1 METSHGNSPQSEKK
15 TPKRLIQST
24 LFPLRS
30 HEKLVENANVEGQEG
45 ESGGT
50 EGKGKS
56 KRRGK
61 AKSKTT
67 PSDKTIVDGQEDLT
81 ERIESQISPLPN
93 GLQIDINAR
102 SAEADKAVVAMSL
115 LSEKKSPCL
124 GLMHSALFPHQSEEN
139 SEENNNSKEE
149 QKFRGRQSTGN
160 GKRKRNVK
168 NEFTPDKIPV
178 EGQDQEALTEMIEN
192 KTCSLSNGLQIDLNE
207 KCAEEDG
214 VVAAMSLH
222 SERKTPCVRLI
233 QSSLFPHHSEE
244 NSEEN
249 ANGEEKQGFCGSEST
264 GKRKRKGNMKNSL
277 TQDKTSIS
285 NQEAFSDRT
294 DIKDTCIS
302 NGSKIEQMPQAEE
315 LVTVNNKSPHSRNK
329 TPRRRL
335 IQATL
340 LPHQP
345 QENGNDSK
353 NGEERDEEYCENENK
368 TMIKRRG
375 KPKRNPSSKTP
386 VNGQETLCG
395 STEKKL
401 KQTQHGGQEGA
412 DSPEK
417 NEKSCVDLDSGPCKR
432 SRRQMK
438 GKSEASPRKVP
449 TPKKLKGPHCRRIID
464 ELNEKDMDI
473 QSEHAAKPV
482 IDLRLEAKI
491 AAEEN
496 ARLFMGRQTHPFFSL
511 WKAGKKVQEA
521 PESTELDCKPSCML
535 HDGHNITHPIHVFEM
550 LQDDPVALDWSNW
563 TFNNES
569 SPAFVLYPENAHS
582 PSFNCSAEPLKLDVC
597 LTASD
602 TVGASFLQNEC
613 SLNHLASLKSLTVT
627 FADGQESHHQL
638 EYFQVVE
645 ESSAVNSA
653 TALQDKFVED
663 RMKLDYRN
671 CGAEN
676 SLWTNK
682 YLPRKASEVCG
693 NGESV
698 RFLNEWLGSWRGRYS
713 RNSENFT
720 QDITCGIEDSD
731 YGSGEDSGAESMEE
745 RAELKNVLLVNGPV
759 GSGKSAAIYACANEQ
774 GFQVIEVSASDWR
787 HGAHIKQ
794 KFGAAMDSH
803 GLNKWSSDGPRG
815 SRMNHTPES
824 SSTQTSKLSLK
835 ELEDDVVQV
844 FPESFKEDSDCLT
857 LEHYTI
863 VGEDN
868 SRAADMTLILFEDV
882 DINFEEDRGLI
893 ASIQQIAETAK
904 RPMVLTSNSKVPVL
918 PDQLDRLEICFT
930 LPSHGD
936 LFSHLSM
943 ICDTEQA
950 DINPQVLH
958 RFVTCCQGDIRKTIM
973 LLQYWCQGKHT
984 RKDREVHPTYGPLHF
999 DLEAGY
1005 QVMPKVIPW
1014 GFPCQLSELVEK
1026 EITKSLSVAEE
1037 NVSLLDVVEEEDLSL
1052 KDAVEEEDLSF
1063 KEMSDVLGVDVE
1075 AKKKAMLSR
1084 NYAIHD
1090 DNGFSVPFDSLDDF
1104 SNSSGSP
1111 VAFIPRST
1119 RKGLHTVLSSQSE
1132 DDYCTSNKPKDLNE
1146 VSGNLLDGFFPD
1158 VSHTSLADIA
1168 AVQEQCVPCSS
1179 ELPRSE
1185 TEIPKGNLSDWP
1197 PIEIDEHLCETYKS
1211 VDISCVPESSFVLE
1225 TEFNDGV
1232 EFPSNTVSCGPATV
1246 SLESRPPSTIKSVE
1260 SIDAGSLH
1268 DATKKW
1274 DDNRE
1279 AIMENIT
1286 EVDTVS
1292 VHREETGDSQQEHAG
1307 SISRRYQVMDECS
1320 RAGFSVASVSW
1331 ENPRCSEQASSVPET
1346 WRRLRCC
1353 HGDLKS
1359 YVTSEQRNASRILKF
1374 ASRLTDLLSITE
1386 LMFDRCQSQI
1396 SDTLESSR
1404 IPCAEPDEF
1413 FWYDEHLQMVS
1424 TIAQH
1429 GFCYFTKETV
1439 ASGSDPGH
1447 KIRKDLPSEILES
1460 TNSTAGLGKLLT
1472 QASSMGQNLESRT
1485 ASEIRITGSDSLQER
1500 EIAEGF
1506 YHMIQNVVPT
1516 KLYLA
1521 VKGAAFHEYM
1531 SSLGQISKFEANRL
1545 SENIDGKRLGRR
1557 ARVARHYLSAGS
1569 LTLTP
1574 EDVAL
1579 LAQRSCFGK
1588 IPVE

>member
-1 METSHGNSPQSEKK
+1 MEINHGNSPQQEKK
-15 TPKRLIQST
+15 TRKRLIQST

-30 HEKLVENANVEGQEG
+30 DEKLVENLNVEGQEG
-45 ESGGT
+45 ESGET
-50 EGKGKS
+50 ESKGKR
-56 KRRGK
+56 KPRRK
-61 AKSKTT
+61 AKSKIT
-67 PSDKTIVDGQEDLT
+67 PSDKEDLT
-81 ERIESQISPLPN
+81 ERIESKISPLPN
-93 GLQIDINAR
+93 GLLIDINER
-102 SAEADKAVVAMSL
+102 SAEADEAVIAMSL
-115 LSEKKSPCL
+115 HSEKKSPCL
-124 GLMHSALFPHQSEEN
+124 RLIHSTLFPHQSEEN

-149 QKFRGRQSTGN
+149 ELFRGRQSTGN
-160 GKRKRNVK
+160 GKRKGNVK
-168 NEFTPDKIPV
+168 NELTPDKIPV

-192 KTCSLSNGLQIDLNE
+192 QTCSLSNGLQIDLNE
-207 KCAEEDG
+207 KCVEEDE

-233 QSSLFPHHSEE
+233 QSTLFPRHSEE

-264 GKRKRKGNMKNSL
+264 GKRKRKGNVKNSL
-277 TQDKTSIS
+277 TQDKTSI
-285 NQEAFSDRT
+285 NDQEAFSDRT
-294 DIKDTCIS
+294 DKKDTCIS
-302 NGSKIEQMPQAEE
+302 NGSKIEQMAKAEE

-345 QENGNDSK
+345 EENGNDSK
-353 NGEERDEEYCENENK
+353 NGEERGEEYCENENK
-368 TMIKRRG
+368 TVSKRRER
-375 KPKRNPSSKTP
+375 PKRNPPLKTP

-432 SRRQMK
+432 SRRHMK

-464 ELNEKDMDI
+464 ELNGKDMDI
-473 QSEHAAKPV
+473 ESEHAAKPI

-511 WKAGKKVQEA
+511 WKVGKKVQEA
-521 PESTELDCKPSCML
+521 PESTELDCKQSCIP

-563 TFNNES
+563 TFSNES
-569 SPAFVLYPENAHS
+569 SLDFLLYPENACS
-582 PSFNCSAEPLKLDVC
+582 PSFNCSAGPLKLDDC

-602 TVGASFLQNEC
+602 TVGASFLQNES
-613 SLNHLASLKSLTVT
+613 SLNHFASLKSPTVT

-638 EYFQVVE
+638 KYFQVVE
-645 ESSAVNSA
+645 ENSAVNCA
-653 TALQDKFVED
+653 TVLPDKFVEE
-663 RMKLDYRN
+663 RMKFDYRN

-713 RNSENFT
+713 RNTENST
-720 QDITCGIEDSD
+720 RDITCGIEDSD

-745 RAELKNVLLVNGPV
+745 MAELKNVLLVNGPV
-759 GSGKSAAIYACANEQ
+759 GSGKSAAIYACAKEQ

-787 HGAHIKQ
+787 HGAHIKL

-803 GLNKWSSDGPRG
+803 GLNKWSSEGPLG

-824 SSTQTSKLSLK
+824 SSTQPSKLSLK
-835 ELEDDVVQV
+835 GLEDDVVEV

-857 LEHYTI
+857 PEHYSI

-868 SRAADMTLILFEDV
+868 SRAADKTLILFEDV
-882 DINFEEDRGLI
+882 DTIFEEDRGLI

-930 LPSHGD
+930 LPSHED
-936 LFSHLSM
+936 IFSHLSM
-943 ICDTEQA
+943 VCAAEQA
-950 DINPQVLH
+950 DINPQVLR
-958 RFVTCCQGDIRKTIM
+958 RFVTRCQGDIRKTIM
-973 LLQYWCQGKHT
+973 LLQFWCQGKHT
-984 RKDREVHPTYGPLHF
+984 RKDRQVHPTYGPLHF

-1005 QVMPKVIPW
+1005 RVMPKVIPW

-1037 NVSLLDVVEEEDLSL
+1037 NASLLDAVREEDLSF

-1075 AKKKAMLSR
+1075 AKKIAMLSR
-1084 NYAIHD
+1084 NYGIHD

-1111 VAFIPRST
+1111 VAFIPRSA

-1132 DDYCTSNKPKDLNE
+1132 DDYCTSNNPKDLND
-1146 VSGNLLDGFFPD
+1146 VSGNLLNGFFPD
-1158 VSHTSLADIA
+1158 VSHMSFADID
-1168 AVQEQCVPCSS
+1168 AVQEQCDPCSS
-1179 ELPRSE
+1179 ELHHSE

-1197 PIEIDEHLCETYKS
+1197 LMEIDEHLCETYKS

-1232 EFPSNTVSCGPATV
+1232 EFPSNTVNCGPAAV
-1246 SLESRPPSTIKSVE
+1246 SLESMPLSTVKSVE

-1268 DATKKW
+1268 EATKKRG
-1274 DDNRE
+1274 DNRE
-1279 AIMENIT
+1279 AIMENII

-1292 VHREETGDSQQEHAG
+1292 VHREETGDSQQEHVG

-1320 RAGFSVASVSW
+1320 RAGFSVTSVSW

-1359 YVTSEQRNASRILKF
+1359 YVTSEQRNASQILKF
-1374 ASRLTDLLSITE
+1374 TSELTDLLSIAE
-1386 LMFDRCQSQI
+1386 LMFDQCQSQI

-1404 IPCAEPDEF
+1404 IPCAEPDAF

-1429 GFCYFTKETV
+1429 GFCYFANETV
-1439 ASGSDPGH
+1439 ARGSVSGH
-1447 KIRKDLPSEILES
+1447 KIRMDLPSEILES
-1460 TNSTAGLGKLLT
+1460 TTSTAGLGKLLT
-1472 QASSMGQNLESRT
+1472 QTSSMGQNLDTRT

-1500 EIAEGF
+1500 EIAAGF

-1531 SSLGQISKFEANRL
+1531 SSLGQISKLEATRL
-1545 SENIDGKRLGRR
+1545 SENIDRKRLGRR
-1557 ARVARHYLSAGS
+1557 ARVARHYLSTGS
-1569 LTLTP
+1569 FTLTP

-1579 LAQRSCFGK
+1579 LAQHSCFGK